1 MGAQQGARARGPA
14 RSAVTHWA
22 SQPLN
27 DSGERRRMLAAV
39 TWRAGC
45 AMMLLCAG
53 VAGLLMMES

>member
-1 MGAQQGARARGPA
+1 
-14 RSAVTHWA
+14 
-22 SQPLN
+22 
-27 DSGERRRMLAAV
+27 MLAAV